1 MRRFADWQ
9 ARSESPCLAVGAV
22 YNRGSIRCPKDPV
35 TAKTDDQTLSIF
47 LPDFESMSVD
57 KVLAYIERTRRQLDR
72 FESLPGGAAN
82 PIDPEEATA
91 IRRLC
96 DELETSIK
104 SKA

>member
-1 MRRFADWQ
+1 M
-9 ARSESPCLAVGAV
+9 
-22 YNRGSIRCPKDPV
+22 
-35 TAKTDDQTLSIF
+35 TAERNNEPASIF

-57 KVLAYIERTRRQLDR
+57 EVLAYIERTRRQLDR

-96 DELETSIK
+96 DELETSLQ